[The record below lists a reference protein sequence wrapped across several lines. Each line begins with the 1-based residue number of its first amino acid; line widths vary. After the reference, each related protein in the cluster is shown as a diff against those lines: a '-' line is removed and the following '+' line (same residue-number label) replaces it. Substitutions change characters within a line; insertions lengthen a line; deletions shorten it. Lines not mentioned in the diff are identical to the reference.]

1 MGFNKG
7 EWSEIYTFLYLLENP
22 DIKIVNNE
30 LICID
35 EQIFKIIE
43 ILNDTVKYKIDI
55 NKIKKITV
63 NGEVKEYL
71 LSNISSNRRVLL
83 SKILSQEASSGSF
96 DIVDMQSL
104 IDDFFD
110 GKKPKGSSSEKTDLS
125 ANVIDNKISSTI
137 KINYNIKSSLGS
149 PATLLNASNNTNFI
163 YKIENIDDRLMKG
176 TSNNQ
181 LSRTL
186 F

>member
-83 SKILSQEASSGSF
+83 SKIL
-96 DIVDMQSL
+96 L
-104 IDDFFD
+104 
-110 GKKPKGSSSEKTDLS
+110 
-125 ANVIDNKISSTI
+125 I
-137 KINYNIKSSLGS
+137 KIKIVSLRAKKRVRNG
-149 PATLLNASNNTNFI
+149 
-163 YKIENIDDRLMKG
+163 
-176 TSNNQ
+176 
-181 LSRTL
+181 
-186 F
+186 

>member
-71 LSNISSNRRVLL
+71 LSNL
-83 SKILSQEASSGSF
+83 
-96 DIVDMQSL
+96 
-104 IDDFFD
+104 
-110 GKKPKGSSSEKTDLS
+110 
-125 ANVIDNKISSTI
+125 
-137 KINYNIKSSLGS
+137 SSLLHS
-149 PATLLNASNNTNFI
+149 PSFFYFYLYQFSISLYHLRF
-163 YKIENIDDRLMKG
+163 L
-176 TSNNQ
+176 
-181 LSRTL
+181 
-186 F
+186 